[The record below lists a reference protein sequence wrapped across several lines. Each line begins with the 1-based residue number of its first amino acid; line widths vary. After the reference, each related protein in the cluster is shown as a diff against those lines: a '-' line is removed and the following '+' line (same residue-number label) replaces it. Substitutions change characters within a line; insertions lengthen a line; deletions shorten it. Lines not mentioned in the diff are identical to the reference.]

1 MAKENKGNNNLFV
14 KVMAGILAGLM
25 LFSLCITPIA
35 WLVSYF
41 SK

>member
-1 MAKENKGNNNLFV
+1 MSKGNKGNNNMFV
-14 KVMAGILAGLM
+14 KIMAGILAGLM

-35 WLVSYF
+35 WLVSNF